1 MGNKKIKNVAPLD
14 RKLQPRVKPK
24 KDKVPK
30 VVAKPTPPVK
40 TNEPF
45 RGVAPPSRP
54 KKNNNVTTTF
64 SYGGFSSGE
73 LYGMSDKQILKKHFP
88 NISRDKYFP
97 KDKKPKPK

>member
-30 VVAKPTPPVK
+30 VVAKPTPP
-40 TNEPF
+40 
-45 RGVAPPSRP
+45 SRP
-54 KKNNNVTTTF
+54 KKSNNVTTTF

-73 LYGMSDKQILKKHFP
+73 LYGMSNKQILKKHFP
-88 NISRDKYFP
+88 NIPRDKYFP